1 MKKLLLLALAIV
13 MACTA
18 LVGCDKAIGEE
29 LEEYLNTFKF
39 PEVRKEVEL
48 DLYIITDAATL
59 ENGAPATK
67 TVNQAIN
74 KYTETEYMTKLNIHY
89 ITEVEYKQSVLNAVK
104 ETDADKKADI
114 ILVNSKELY
123 DELMAGGY
131 LAPLDSYLDATKI
144 KAHELIN
151 KRIPEIKAD
160 IPSSLFEAT
169 AAAADAN
176 GNTQFV
182 IPNNRVIGN
191 YKYLVISRQQFFA
204 NGYSENVF
212 ANPEFDAAAFYTEL
226 SNASIECELVENGYY
241 SDKEEYEKNG
251 NICYV
256 YGKPTV
262 TKEYAFE
269 SAFAVVNQEAKDDH
283 LEERSME
290 IIYAINTVPE
300 LRNLLQYGDYLTH
313 YTVEID
319 ASGDRKIVPN
329 TTGEIYRMNLDYT
342 GNIFTADYCGEA
354 WNAKMHRD
362 AEQHNKDAQY
372 IAPAPA
378 A

>member
-1 MKKLLLLALAIV
+1 MKKLLILALAIV
-13 MACTA
+13 MACTS
-18 LVGCDKAIGEE
+18 LVSCDKAIGEE
-29 LEEYLNTFKF
+29 LEDYLNTFVF

-48 DLYIITDAATL
+48 DLYIITEAATL
-59 ENGAPATK
+59 EDGAPATK

-89 ITEVEYKQSVLNAVK
+89 ITEAEYKQNVLDAVK
-104 ETDADKKADI
+104 ETSADKKADI
-114 ILVNSKELY
+114 VLVNSKELY

-131 LAPLDSYLDATKI
+131 LAPLDSYLDATEI
-144 KAHELIN
+144 KAHKLIN

-160 IPSSLFEAT
+160 IPACLFEAT
-169 AAAADAN
+169 ASVADDD

-182 IPNNRVIGN
+182 IPNNRIIGT
-191 YKYLVISRQQFFA
+191 YKYLRINREQFFA

-212 ANPEFDAAAFYTEL
+212 ADPEFDAEAFYTEL
-226 SNASIECELVENGYY
+226 SGASIECSLVEDGYY
-241 SDKEEYEKNG
+241 SNIAKDEEDG

-269 SAFAVVNQEAKDDH
+269 SAFAVVKQADKDYH
-283 LEERSME
+283 IEERSME

-313 YTVEID
+313 YQIVE
-319 ASGDRKIVPN
+319 GMIVPN

-342 GNIFTADYCGEA
+342 GNIFTADYCGDA
-354 WNAKMHRD
+354 WNEKMHND
-362 AEQHNKDAQY
+362 AKQHNKDAQY
-372 IAPAPA
+372 IAPDPA